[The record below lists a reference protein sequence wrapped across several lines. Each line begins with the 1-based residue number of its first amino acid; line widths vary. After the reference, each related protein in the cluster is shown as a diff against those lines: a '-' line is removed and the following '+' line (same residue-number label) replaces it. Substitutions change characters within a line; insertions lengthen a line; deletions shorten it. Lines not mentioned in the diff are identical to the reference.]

1 MKKTLGLL
9 AVILL
14 VTSHSTMAEEISSS
28 DCLSYWQLR
37 SVGLSREYGI
47 ASAKLSDRYHR
58 QYKAALSVLKTG
70 SDPKTLVTHTY
81 QSMAKLMA
89 NIDNDYDR
97 TEELD
102 KEYAPRCP
110 LDSE

>member
-9 AVILL
+9 AIILC
-14 VTSHSTMAEEISSS
+14 VPSHSFAVEVSNT

-58 QYKAALSVLKTG
+58 QYQTELAVLKTEV
-70 SDPKTLVTHTY
+70 DPKTLVARTY
-81 QSMAKLMA
+81 QSMAQLMFK
-89 NIDNDYDR
+89 IDNDYER

-102 KEYAPRCP
+102 QEYAAQCV
-110 LDSE
+110 LDAE